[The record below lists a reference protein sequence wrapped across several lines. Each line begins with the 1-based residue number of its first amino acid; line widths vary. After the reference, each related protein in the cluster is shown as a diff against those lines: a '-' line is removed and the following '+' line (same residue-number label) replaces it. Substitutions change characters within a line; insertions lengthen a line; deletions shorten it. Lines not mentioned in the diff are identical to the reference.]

1 MGEER
6 KLPAPD
12 FCNREGGGKANPIFG
27 KGALGNQYSGRMF
40 YSGSPAEK
48 EEWVTLAQQMLSDL
62 GYSVGDAGAD
72 GKFGNDTEKAVRKF
86 QEEHEDWG
94 GEKLNVD
101 GLIGPETSD
110 ALNRAMVAV
119 TGWYDRHQTEK
130 SLTQTFSLLT
140 VRSEALKSPVPFD
153 VEDTERGKVVVVGE
167 IPKQSHAASECFI
180 LLPALGLPEVV
191 TDGTITALL
200 LFKKDAWVLA
210 RGNSEEEWSEVR
222 HAVAGKLGILAW
234 DKKDAESGA
243 TPLSADQISDPA
255 WLQVRYSGNDGKIS
269 DPAGDRKRD
278 LVVAKH
284 AMDHLKNGA
293 GLEIS
298 KVLRLRISTGDLAE
312 GLYTLSN
319 KTDEIGYVRKALAD
333 VTVPGG
339 TPRDLESELRTLISP
354 APIRRYH
361 PFFRS
366 DKASLN
372 IGHLTDVHVSTRYD
386 LYERIL
392 NNSVPAWNNYNR
404 SFEEMMQG
412 AGGKADLVLITGDL
426 IDYNRGHRIDLS
438 KNDGNTYDQNRDFLH
453 DYFFNRNWV
462 LFYELLVK
470 NYTKPV
476 LTVLGNHEYLLNPY
490 STNARIR
497 ITLAGSGIPIVDIPI
512 MTESNSFAADM
523 NLTARETVFEAVED
537 HNLSIFS
544 GILAVATNRHNHNED
559 AMRDQVLDLARDQ
572 ITNERTGCWY
582 TSKESVTWYLLVINP
597 FKDYW
602 FTKNNLSILMLDW
615 NEKQHTGSL
624 LLLPRP
630 TDCISRSQAGL
641 MNSWLAQDVQTFIF
655 CSHAPVCDPWD
666 DLGNF
671 YLENAVV
678 KRDLDEE
685 DDYNDKRVGLTSR
698 ELNFGA
704 VEEQSRLTLLRDY
717 VCCSPPRIHIVLCGH
732 SHTNRMFQLVQEQN
746 AARMKLRREE
756 KPETWDVDSSFIMVT
771 NSGGPTGRLNEV
783 SEWMDIIPP
792 GYRVLKFD
800 DAGKLKPE
808 NQVFF
813 SDRVRIRNEVQRD
826 AVKNDPSFIS
836 GIPAGTLNMW
846 QKHDIWRFP
855 PPSGS
860 PAFSGSVRLNPD
872 VSAIIDR
879 VTDAATIADLNDGRA
894 IAIKK
899 IEQPG
904 SIAVTN
910 NDGTIVIE
918 ENNGTLTLNDNDD
931 LIIVDCNRGQIRVN
945 QNDDTLL
952 VHVNHS
958 TIEVTNNGSES
969 PGTDLIKLFDNH
981 GTLTINP
988 PHGNEDRI
996 VIVRNHEDGT
1006 VTINFNNDTINI
1018 AENRGILNIN
1028 SNEGGPGEVDST
1040 INILDNKGGTIN
1052 IRNNRGEVNICQD
1065 EPGTINRLT
1074 DSGEINMRSR
1084 DWMTGKYQFS

>member
-1 MGEER
+1 MGEDR

-12 FCNREGGGKANPIFG
+12 FCNRKGGGKANPVYG
-27 KGALGNQYSGRMF
+27 KGALGNQYNGHMY
-40 YSGSPAEK
+40 YSGSESEK
-48 EEWVTLAQQMLSDL
+48 KQWITLAQQMLLDL
-62 GYSVGDAGAD
+62 GIGVGETGAD
-72 GKFGNDTEKAVRKF
+72 GKFGNDTEKGVREF
-86 QEEHEDWG
+86 QEGHEDWG

-101 GLIGPETSD
+101 GLIGPETGD
-110 ALNRAMVAV
+110 ALNRAMVGVA
-119 TGWYDRHQTEK
+119 GWYDRHQTEK
-130 SLTQTFSLLT
+130 SLTKTFSLLT
-140 VRSEALKSPVPFD
+140 VTSEALKTTVPFD
-153 VEDTERGKVVVVGE
+153 VGDTENGKVVVVGE
-167 IPKQSHAASECFI
+167 IPKQSHAASEFFM
-180 LLPALGLPEVV
+180 LYPALGLPDVV
-191 TDGTITALL
+191 TDGAITALL
-200 LFKKDAWVLA
+200 LFKKDSWVLT
-210 RGNSEEEWSEVR
+210 RGTSDVESREIRRAIAE
-222 HAVAGKLGILAW
+222 KLGYSAW
-234 DKKDAESGA
+234 DKKDSGSDVI
-243 TPLSADQISDPA
+243 PVNIDQISELA
-255 WLQVRYSGNDGKIS
+255 WLGIQYSGNDGTIT
-269 DPAGDRKRD
+269 DNAGDRRRD
-278 LVVAKH
+278 LVVARH
-284 AMDHLKNGA
+284 VMDHLAKGA
-293 GLEIS
+293 GLEIQ
-298 KVLRLRISTGDLAE
+298 KILRIRITPEDLGE
-312 GLYTLSN
+312 GLYTFSN
-319 KTDEIGYVRKALAD
+319 KTNETEYVKKALQD

-366 DKASLN
+366 DKESLD

-392 NNSVPAWNNYNR
+392 NNSVPAWNNFNR
-404 SFEEMMQG
+404 SFEELMQG
-412 AGGKADLVLITGDL
+412 ASGKADLVLITGDL

-438 KNDGNTYDQNRDFLH
+438 KNDGNTYDQNRDFVN

-523 NLTARETVFEAVED
+523 NLTARETAFETVED

-559 AMRDQVLDLARDQ
+559 AMRDQVMDLARDQ

-582 TSKESVTWYLLVINP
+582 TTRESVTWYLLVINP

-615 NEKQHTGSL
+615 NEKQHVGSL

-630 TDCISRSQAGL
+630 TECISRNQGKL
-641 MNSWLAQDVQTFIF
+641 MNYWLAQDVRTFLF

-678 KRDLDEE
+678 KRDLDDE
-685 DDYNDKRVGLTSR
+685 DDYKDKRVILTSR

-704 VEEQSRLTLLRDY
+704 IEEQSRLTLLRDY
-717 VCCSPPRIHIVLCGH
+717 ICCSPPRIQIVLCGH

-746 AARMKLRREE
+746 AGRMKLRREE
-756 KPETWDVDSSFIMVT
+756 KPDTWDRESPLIIVT

-800 DAGKLKPE
+800 ESGTLKPE
-808 NQVFF
+808 TQVFF
-813 SDRVRIRNEVQRD
+813 SNRIKIRDEVQRD
-826 AVKNDPSFIS
+826 SIKNDPSFIS
-836 GIPAGTLNMW
+836 GVPAGTLNMW
-846 QKHDIWRFP
+846 QRHDIWRFP

-872 VSAIIDR
+872 VSVIIDR

-904 SIAVTN
+904 SISITN

-918 ENNGTLTLNDNDD
+918 ENHGTFDINDNDD
-931 LIIVDCNRGQIRVN
+931 LIIVDCNNGLIRVN

-958 TIEVTNNGSES
+958 TIEVMNNGSAS
-969 PGTDLIKLFDNH
+969 PGTDLIKIFDNH

-996 VIVRNHEDGT
+996 VIKRNHEGGT
-1006 VTINFNNDTINI
+1006 VTINYNNDTINI
-1018 AENRGILNIN
+1018 GENRGILNIN

-1052 IRNNRGEVNICQD
+1052 IRDNRGEVNICQD

-1084 DWMTGKYQFS
+1084 EWMTGKFQFS